1 MRRAKIKKPIIDG
14 IQFDSQL
21 EWEVYS
27 LFMRRAIHLIPWLE
41 DLEWYEIIDTRPPE
55 YVILPKFYAGNKLFR
70 ALKYTPDFIIK
81 KWNHI
86 VVVEVKSKWT
96 ATKPDYRLRIKLFLH
111 RHWEKLNFVELIQ
124 HNKKRYELIKYYN
137 EEHRT

>member
-27 LFMRRAIHLIPWLE
+27 LFMRKWLHKIPWCE
-41 DLEWYEIIDTRPPE
+41 DLEWYEIIDTRPKE
-55 YVILPKFYAGNKLFR
+55 YEILPKFYAWPKLFR

-81 KWNHI
+81 KWNKI
-86 VVVEVKSKWT
+86 VVLEVKSKWT
-96 ATKPDYRLRIKLFLH
+96 ATKPDYRLRVKLFLYK
-111 RHWEKLNFVELIQ
+111 HWTKLNFAELIQ
-124 HNKKRYELIKYYN
+124 HNKKRYELIKYY
-137 EEHRT
+137 ED